1 MKTLETAVLVLTLI
15 FGIWVGKEIAVR
27 LENKNNG

>member
-15 FGIWVGKEIAVR
+15 FGIWAGKEIAIR
-27 LENKNNG
+27 LENRQNG